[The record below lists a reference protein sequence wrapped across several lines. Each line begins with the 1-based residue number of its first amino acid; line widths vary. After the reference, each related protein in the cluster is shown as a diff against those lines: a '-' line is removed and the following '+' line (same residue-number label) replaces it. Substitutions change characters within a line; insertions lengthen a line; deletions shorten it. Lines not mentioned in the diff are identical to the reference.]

1 MLSVVAQSQSLLL
14 RAGAFSAAPLLYKC
28 AQRNS
33 SWWTKII
40 YPFTQD
46 EGASPAQ
53 SYVKTGKNQCF
64 LPIRNDN
71 ELNEVLMF
79 NNRLPLILN
88 FTVRGNETCN
98 KLTGALNRIVLM
110 ETEKRINICDVE
122 TDFLDTREAMLRFGV
137 TQIPTLVAV
146 RKTFPV
152 DSFVQPD
159 LTSQYV
165 NWFKLKAWIE
175 KNADD

>member
-1 MLSVVAQSQSLLL
+1 MLHTITQNHKLLFRIGADSVKPV
-14 RAGAFSAAPLLYKC
+14 LYRSTV
-28 AQRNS
+28 RNN
-33 SWWTKII
+33 SWWSKII
-40 YPFTQD
+40 YPFTQ
-46 EGASPAQ
+46 EENISPSQ

-71 ELNEVLMF
+71 ELNDVLLF

-98 KLTGALNRIVLM
+98 KLTGALNRIVLL
-110 ETEKRINICDVE
+110 ETDKRINICDVE
-122 TDFLDTREAMLRFGV
+122 TDFLETREAMLRFGV

-152 DSFVQPD
+152 DTFSQPD
-159 LTSQYV
+159 LVSQDV
-165 NWFKLKAWIE
+165 NWLQLKAWIE
-175 KNADD
+175 KNADE